1 MRVQLFYIILIIVVM
16 EACSPASGNRTG
28 HEFMPDM
35 VHSTAVEANLYNYY
49 YYNTWGDEASYKETV
64 EPRKPVP
71 GTVARGMVSMYYAE
85 NAVERLEKE
94 ASFEGTAS
102 QTEIAI
108 PANGH
113 APYYYGDSDPERQRA
128 IDEIIENPFPITAEG
143 LAKGEELYVIYCGIC
158 HGPKADGNGYIVRE
172 PNPATGDAGGVY
184 PAAPANM
191 IQPQFIDTTN
201 GLYYHAIMY
210 GKNVMGA
217 YADKL
222 SYEERW
228 QVIHYI
234 RSLQAKE
241 RKLVYNENENT
252 LNNTSIP
259 YASIADQMHSGEVH
273 EAHPEGEHMEDS
285 EAHGGESHGE
295 SGQH

>member
-1 MRVQLFYIILIIVVM
+1 MRVQFLYILLIIVAM

-35 VHSTAVEANLYNYY
+35 VHSTAVEANIYNYY
-49 YYNTWGDEASYKETV
+49 YYNTWGDEDTYKQTV
-64 EPRKPVP
+64 QPRIPVE
-71 GTVARGMVSMYYAE
+71 GTVARGAVSVFYAD
-85 NAVERLEKE
+85 NPADRVQKSSVFGGTDHLTQVAV
-94 ASFEGTAS
+94 
-102 QTEIAI
+102 
-108 PANGH
+108 PANGS

-128 IDEIIENPFPITAEG
+128 IDEILDNPFPITSRG
-143 LAKGEELYVIYCGIC
+143 LEKGEELYVIYCGIC

-172 PNPATGDAGGVY
+172 PNPATGDQGGVY

-201 GLYYHAIMY
+201 GLYYHAIMH

-241 RKLVYNENENT
+241 RNLAYNEEENT
-252 LNNTSIP
+252 LNNSSVP
-259 YASIADQMHSGEVH
+259 FASIADQIETEDES
-273 EAHPEGEHMEDS
+273 PSSGEHMGDDHNHE
-285 EAHGGESHGE
+285 GESHGD
-295 SGQH
+295 GDH

>member
-1 MRVQLFYIILIIVVM
+1 MRVQLFYIILIIVLM

-35 VHSTAVEANLYNYY
+35 VHSTAVEANIYNYY
-49 YYNTWGDEASYKETV
+49 YYNTWGDEASYKATV
-64 EPRKPVP
+64 EPKKPVP
-71 GTVARGMVSMYYAE
+71 GTVARGMVSVYYAD
-85 NAVERLEKE
+85 NAVDRLEKGD
-94 ASFEGTAS
+94 SFEGTDNL
-102 QTEIAI
+102 TEIAV

-113 APYYYGDSDPERQRA
+113 APYYYGDSDAERQRA
-128 IDEIIENPFPITAEG
+128 VDEIIENPFPITAEG
-143 LAKGEELYVIYCGIC
+143 LEKGEELYVIYCGIC

-241 RKLVYNENENT
+241 RNAAYNENENT
-252 LNNTSIP
+252 LNRTSTP
-259 YASIADQMHSGEVH
+259 FASIADQMHSD
-273 EAHPEGEHMEDS
+273 EADETHHEGEHMEDGEEHS
-285 EAHGGESHGE
+285 SESHGE